1 MVCQNE
7 MNNILNIDNSKV
19 IEENI
24 KQLMP
29 NALSMKKSRSS
40 SSTFTVNNNYAKY
53 NLNEFK

>member
-1 MVCQNE
+1 MTAATLILQNIGGVDH
-7 MNNILNIDNSKV
+7 NRL

-29 NALSMKKSRSS
+29 NVMKKSRSS
-40 SSTFTVNNNYAKY
+40 SSTFTMNNNYVKY